1 MAFADSSGV
10 KIFYEEIGDGIP
22 IVFVHEFA
30 DDYRSW
36 LQQVRFFS
44 RRYRCITFNARGYP
58 PSDVPEDQDQY
69 SQVIAADDIAA
80 VMRHV
85 GITQAHIV
93 GISMGGF
100 AVLHFGMR
108 HAAMARSLTVAAC
121 GYGAA
126 YDQREQYAADSEM
139 LAAEYDKI
147 GAAAMAKMYA
157 NGAYRQQFKIKDP
170 SGWAEFRDTLA
181 EHSAKGSALTMR
193 GVQKQRPS
201 LYDLENDL
209 QNVKIPTLIISGDED
224 DWCLEP
230 SLYLKRT
237 IPASGLWV
245 VPKTGHTINLEEPA
259 AFNMQLLEFFAM
271 VEAKRWPARK
281 KFEGASAL
289 LSGLEGD
296 N

>member
-245 VPKTGHTINLEEPA
+245 VPKTGHTINLEEPG
-259 AFNMQLLEFFAM
+259 AFNMQLAEFFAM

>member
-1 MAFADSSGV
+1 MAFADNSGV

-36 LQQVRFFS
+36 LPQVRFFS

-126 YDQREQYAADSEM
+126 YDQREQYATDSEM

-209 QNVKIPTLIISGDED
+209 KNVRIPTLIISGDED

-237 IPASGLWV
+237 IPASGLWI
-245 VPKTGHTINLEEPA
+245 VPKTGHTINLEEPM
-259 AFNMQLLEFFAM
+259 AFNMQLSEFFTM

>member
-1 MAFADSSGV
+1 MAFADNGGV
-10 KIFYEEIGDGIP
+10 KLFFEETGNGIP

-36 LQQVRFFS
+36 LPQVRFFS

-100 AVLHFGMR
+100 AVLHFGIR

-181 EHSAKGSALTMR
+181 EHSAKGAALTMR
-193 GVQKQRPS
+193 GVQKRRPS
-201 LYDLENDL
+201 LYDLENEL
-209 QNVKIPTLIISGDED
+209 QKVKTPTLIISGDED

-237 IPASGLWV
+237 IPASGLWI
-245 VPKTGHTINLEEPA
+245 VPKTGHTINLEEPT
-259 AFNMQLLEFFAM
+259 AFNMQLSEFFVM
-271 VEAKRWPARK
+271 VESKRWSERPK
-281 KFEGASAL
+281 VEGASAL
-289 LSGLEGD
+289 LSGLEG
-296 N
+296 NN

>member
-1 MAFADSSGV
+1 MAFADNSGV

-36 LQQVRFFS
+36 LPQVRFFS

-100 AVLHFGMR
+100 AVLHFGIR

-181 EHSAKGSALTMR
+181 EHSAKGAALTMR
-193 GVQKQRPS
+193 GVQKRRPS
-201 LYDLENDL
+201 LYDLENEL
-209 QNVKIPTLIISGDED
+209 QKVKTPTLIISGDED

-237 IPASGLWV
+237 IPASGLWI
-245 VPKTGHTINLEEPA
+245 VPKTGHTINLEEPT
-259 AFNMQLLEFFAM
+259 AFNMQLSEFFVM
-271 VEAKRWPARK
+271 VESKRWSERPK
-281 KFEGASAL
+281 VEGASAL
-289 LSGLEGD
+289 LSGLEG
-296 N
+296 NN

>member
-1 MAFADSSGV
+1 MAFADNGGV
-10 KIFYEEIGDGIP
+10 KLFFEETGNGIP

-36 LQQVRFFS
+36 LPQVRFFS

-100 AVLHFGMR
+100 AVLHFGIR

-209 QNVKIPTLIISGDED
+209 QKVKIPTLIISGDED

-237 IPASGLWV
+237 IPASGLWI
-245 VPKTGHTINLEEPA
+245 VPKTGHTINLEEPM
-259 AFNMQLLEFFAM
+259 AFNMQLSEFFTM